1 MPLVERARVELV
13 LPQVSYA
20 TAARVEI
27 FGVVAMSSLHLGP
40 A

>member
-1 MPLVERARVELV
+1 
-13 LPQVSYA
+13 VSYA